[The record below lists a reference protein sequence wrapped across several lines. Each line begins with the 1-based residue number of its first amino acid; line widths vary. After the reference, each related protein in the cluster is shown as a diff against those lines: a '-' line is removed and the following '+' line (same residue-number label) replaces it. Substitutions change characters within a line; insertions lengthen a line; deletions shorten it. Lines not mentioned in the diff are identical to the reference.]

1 MKTYIRGGSQFGPL
15 NECGC
20 AVWMREEIAALLAV
34 FEQERTTAG

>member
-20 AVWMREEIAALLAV
+20 AASRGGEERV
-34 FEQERTTAG
+34 EEHE